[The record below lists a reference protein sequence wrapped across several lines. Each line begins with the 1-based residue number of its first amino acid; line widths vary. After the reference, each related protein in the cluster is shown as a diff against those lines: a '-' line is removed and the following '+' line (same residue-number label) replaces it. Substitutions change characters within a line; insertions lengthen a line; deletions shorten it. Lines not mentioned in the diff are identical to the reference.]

1 MTTLFKNFK
10 MGTLKKYSLLFL
22 FTVVGLNA
30 FAADAS
36 QEASSGSN
44 QLVLGVVLASLSVIL
59 LVLCYTLYSLSLFLN
74 SAKKAGVMTDTTDIL
89 KLTDAVPLDREHEIL
104 LDHSYD
110 GIRELDNRLPPWWL
124 YMFYGTVVFA
134 VFYMWF
140 YHIYGT
146 GNIQEEE
153 YQAEMVQAERDMKLA
168 ASRMDENSVTLLVDK
183 DKLKNGEVL
192 YQTNCSPCHG
202 KKGEGGVGPNLTDN
216 YWLHGGDIKSIFKTV
231 KYGVPAKG
239 MIPWQD
245 QLGPSQIQE
254 VSSFIMTL
262 KGTNPPNQKE
272 KQGELIQ

>member
-1 MTTLFKNFK
+1 MKK
-10 MGTLKKYSLLFL
+10 LKKYCLLFL
-22 FTVVGLNA
+22 FTSIGFNA
-30 FAADAS
+30 FAT
-36 QEASSGSN
+36 SSSEELNGGKD
-44 QLVLGVVLASLSVIL
+44 QLVLGVVLVSFSVIL
-59 LVLCYTLYSLSLFLN
+59 LVLCYTLYSLSLFLT
-74 SAKKAGVMTDTTDIL
+74 SAKNAGIMTDTTDIL

-104 LDHSYD
+104 LDHCYD

-124 YMFYGTVVFA
+124 YMFYGTIVFS

-153 YQAEMVQAERDMKLA
+153 YQAEMVQAEMEMKLA
-168 ASRMDENSVTLLVDK
+168 ASRMDENSVSLLTDES
-183 DKLKNGEVL
+183 KLKNGEVL

-202 KKGEGGVGPNLTDN
+202 KKGEGGVGPNLTDK
-216 YWLHGGDIKSIFKTV
+216 YWIHGGDIKAIFKTV

-262 KGTNPPNQKE
+262 NGTNPPNQKE
-272 KQGELIQ
+272 KQGDLVE

>member
-1 MTTLFKNFK
+1 MKKF
-10 MGTLKKYSLLFL
+10 KKYSLFFL
-22 FTVVGLNA
+22 FTIIGLNG
-30 FAADAS
+30 FAASSSEKAS
-36 QEASSGSN
+36 GGTD
-44 QLVLGVVLASLSVIL
+44 QLVFSVVLIALSVIL

-74 SAKKAGVMTDTTDIL
+74 SAKKAGVMTETADIL

-104 LDHSYD
+104 LDHCYD
-110 GIRELDNRLPPWWL
+110 GIQELDNRLPPWWL
-124 YMFYGTVVFA
+124 YMFYGTIVFS

-140 YHIYGT
+140 YHVYGT

-153 YQAEMVQAERDMKLA
+153 YKAEMVQAELDIKA
-168 ASRMDENSVTLLVDK
+168 SASRMDENSVTLLTDET
-183 DKLKNGEVL
+183 KLKNGEVL

-216 YWLHGGDIKSIFKTV
+216 YWLHGGDIKEVFKTV

-254 VSSFIMTL
+254 VSSFILTL

-272 KQGELIQ
+272 KQGELVQ